1 MKVEFADSF
10 GKSLK
15 RLMWHESWIY
25 KFYDIFRYGIP
36 RFITNTWRFRKVLWT
51 HQWWDYHYHLQ
62 LMHTSL
68 SIMEENVRKYGYEI
82 DESRNKKTSKMRR
95 AMELMENKIND
106 NYIDR
111 AELVLGDL
119 ILHDW
124 EFEDVEDKPGC
135 SRLIDNEKPEEK
147 EHNKKI
153 YDYAQDLEQEEWD
166 ELWKIYRGQD
176 PYIKTVAYIKTIGN
190 ESHYDDYFDGSGLN
204 TWWD

>member
-15 RLMWHESWIY
+15 RLMWHESRIY
-25 KFYDIFRYGIP
+25 KFYSIFRYGIP
-36 RFITNTWRFRKVLWT
+36 RFITNIWRFKKILWT
-51 HQWWDYHYHLQ
+51 HQWWDYRYHLE

-68 SIMEENVRKYGYEI
+68 SLMEKNVRKYGYEI

-95 AMELMENKIND
+95 AIELMENKIND

-147 EHNKKI
+147 EYNKKI

-176 PYIKTVAYIKTIGN
+176 PYIKTIGN